1 MRQTMQD
8 CGQISK
14 TIDIPGFAAKPTP
27 PGPTA
32 PRISVPPVD
41 APSCPRCDP
50 LRSALILDFEKLRS
64 AQITID
70 GAILLGKE
78 AAERSAVRIGTYEGL
93 HNIFV
98 KYGMPFENGYG
109 IPGEYQKIF
118 PRHDGHDGLL
128 RGMHKKAVRE
138 ATGLHELEEQ
148 SGDGNDSTGT
158 DESEESIPARFQPRD
173 SDESN
178 EADSTYH
185 EGSLEDEDWELNP
198 DDQNHSGE
206 ASNTDAV
213 GNLDSDAAGGLDP
226 DAAGST
232 NPDAVV

>member
-1 MRQTMQD
+1 MKTMQQTMQD

-14 TIDIPGFAAKPTP
+14 MIDIPGFAAKPTP
-27 PGPTA
+27 PGPA
-32 PRISVPPVD
+32 ALQISVP
-41 APSCPRCDP
+41 SCPHCDP
-50 LRSALILDFEKLRS
+50 LQSALILAFEKLCS

-98 KYGMPFENGYG
+98 KHGMPFENGYG

-128 RGMHKKAVRE
+128 RGMHKKAARE
-138 ATGLHELEEQ
+138 AMGLHELEEQ
-148 SGDGNDSTGT
+148 SGDGNDSTGM

-185 EGSLEDEDWELNP
+185 EGSPEDEDWELNP

-206 ASNTDAV
+206 ASNMDAA
-213 GNLDSDAAGGLDP
+213 GSSDSDAAGGSDP
-226 DAAGST
+226 DASGST
-232 NPDAVV
+232 DPDATV